1 MSAVHKWKKGQSGN
15 PTGLRND
22 GQPRKKRRKIPP
34 GLSRDEMTALA
45 RSHGPEM
52 IERLLF
58 WSRSKNARMSV
69 RATQL
74 MIERGYGT
82 PAPSDRV
89 ETTML
94 LRGGADGQDKI
105 ELVFVTPIVTEDEGP
120 RVVH

>member
-1 MSAVHKWKKGQSGN
+1 MAAATNGKEARAAIPQ
-15 PTGLRND
+15 ND
-22 GQPRKKRRKIPP
+22 GKRRKKRVKIPP
-34 GLSRDEMTALA
+34 GLSRDELTALA
-45 RSHGPEM
+45 RSHGPEL

-94 LRGGADGQDKI
+94 LRGGADAGSSDIQI
-105 ELVFVTPIVTEDEGP
+105 VLVNPIVTEEDGP
-120 RVVH
+120 RVVR